1 MAKRSAVDQ
10 LVERINAD
18 IDRRTDARGYAV
30 KHGAIGSVTEG
41 MDADIAELYRI
52 RDYVTGD
59 GEASGK
65 PAKASRPKGSG
76 KRGLPKSE
84 PMPPAAHEQ

>member
-41 MDADIAELYRI
+41 MDADIAELHRI
-52 RDYVTGD
+52 RDYVTG
-59 GEASGK
+59 EQETAPAPKRK
-65 PAKASRPKGSG
+65 PRKKP
-76 KRGLPKSE
+76 GL
-84 PMPPAAHEQ
+84 PPAAHEQ

>member
-30 KHGAIGSVTEG
+30 KHGAIGSVLEG

-52 RDYVTGD
+52 RDYVTG
-59 GEASGK
+59 EHETVPAPK
-65 PAKASRPKGSG
+65 PRRQRKPKP
-76 KRGLPKSE
+76 GL
-84 PMPPAAHEQ
+84 PPAAHEQ